1 MGRSTKE
8 PQEDMQEK
16 HQVLQNLI
24 EKNKQDTWNQKPFE
38 KAQFNQCIPNPDKPG
53 EYITVQLISLQLKEL
68 EMEEMLCNVENP
80 DYTYQKYKVMKAE
93 TDSS

>member
-38 KAQFNQCIPNPDKPG
+38 WNEFDEFGINYSQ
-53 EYITVQLISLQLKEL
+53 
-68 EMEEMLCNVENP
+68 
-80 DYTYQKYKVMKAE
+80 YTWRG
-93 TDSS
+93 